1 MQIGFL
7 RELLDLAEAY
17 ELGGGSTD
25 QLDPEDFASW
35 LLAYKL
41 QLMKSTLTEKVF
53 GQPVNG
59 MIAMHLS
66 FKAR

>member
-7 RELLDLAEAY
+7 RELLDLAKAY

-41 QLMKSTLTEKVF
+41 QLMESTLTEKVF

-59 MIAMHLS
+59 IIAMHLS
-66 FKAR
+66 FISR

>member
-7 RELLDLAEAY
+7 RELLDLAKAY
-17 ELGGGSTD
+17 ELGSGSTD
-25 QLDPEDFASW
+25 QLDPEHFASW

-41 QLMKSTLTEKVF
+41 QLMEPTLTETVF
-53 GQPVNG
+53 GQQVNG

-66 FKAR
+66 FISR